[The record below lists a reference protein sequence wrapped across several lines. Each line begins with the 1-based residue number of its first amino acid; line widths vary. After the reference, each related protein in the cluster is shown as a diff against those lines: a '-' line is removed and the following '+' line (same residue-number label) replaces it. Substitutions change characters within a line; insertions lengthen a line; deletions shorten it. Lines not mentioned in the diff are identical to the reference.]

1 MAIFRQTIPLIWS
14 ILFKVG
20 WEPFLYISLRYFTVR
35 TYANL
40 RNYILLL
47 CYLMYAHC
55 EEPLR
60 HIDVSES
67 DKHSLLCGVPQGS
80 VLGPILYL
88 LYTSPLGDI
97 LRRHNMSFHFYADD
111 TQLYTT
117 FTYNNEFECNNTM
130 ARLHDCLA
138 DIDTWMTL
146 NRLKLN
152 KGKTEL
158 LVLHSRH
165 RPPPAFAPLKI
176 GSEVILPSDS
186 ARNVGVIFDNTMT
199 MVPPIH
205 STCKSAFY
213 HLRNIA
219 RIRKFISPKTT
230 ETLVHAFVNSKLD
243 YSNSLAYGLP
253 KYLLQKLQYV
263 QNAAARLITGI
274 RKHDHITPILMDL
287 HWLPV
292 NERIQFKIL
301 LLTFKSLNGL
311 APVYIDEKIQRYVP
325 NRKLRSSSAF
335 LLKQN
340 KWNLK
345 SYGFRTF
352 TVAAP
357 FLWNSLPLEVKSSPS
372 LNIFKF
378 KLKTHLFKCAF
389 NLN

>member
-1 MAIFRQTIPLIWS
+1 MVFNGGTQTWR
-14 ILFKVG
+14 
-20 WEPFLYISLRYFTVR
+20 LRKF
-35 TYANL
+35 L
-40 RNYILLL
+40 RNIFDE
-47 CYLMYAHC
+47 YLKFGKTNR
-55 EEPLR
+55 P
-60 HIDVSES
+60 
-67 DKHSLLCGVPQGS
+67 KTQGS
-80 VLGPILYL
+80 VLFINL
-88 LYTSPLGDI
+88 LQYQNFSTS
-97 LRRHNMSFHFYADD
+97 
-111 TQLYTT
+111 
-117 FTYNNEFECNNTM
+117 
-130 ARLHDCLA
+130 
-138 DIDTWMTL
+138 L
-146 NRLKLN
+146 N
-152 KGKTEL
+152 GW
-158 LVLHSRH
+158 
-165 RPPPAFAPLKI
+165 
-176 GSEVILPSDS
+176 
-186 ARNVGVIFDNTMT
+186 
-199 MVPPIH
+199 
-205 STCKSAFY
+205 
-213 HLRNIA
+213 NIA
-219 RIRKFISPKTT
+219 RIRKFISLKTT

-243 YSNSLAYGLP
+243 YCNSLAYALP

-311 APVYIDEKIQRYVP
+311 APVYVDEMIQRYVP

-372 LNIFKF
+372 LNIFKS
-378 KLKTHLFKCAF
+378 KLKTHLFKSAF

>member
-1 MAIFRQTIPLIWS
+1 MINGNLICCRKS
-14 ILFKVG
+14 FSS
-20 WEPFLYISLRYFTVR
+20 YS
-35 TYANL
+35 
-40 RNYILLL
+40 
-47 CYLMYAHC
+47 
-55 EEPLR
+55 
-60 HIDVSES
+60 S
-67 DKHSLLCGVPQGS
+67 DG
-80 VLGPILYL
+80 
-88 LYTSPLGDI
+88 
-97 LRRHNMSFHFYADD
+97 
-111 TQLYTT
+111 
-117 FTYNNEFECNNTM
+117 
-130 ARLHDCLA
+130 
-138 DIDTWMTL
+138 
-146 NRLKLN
+146 
-152 KGKTEL
+152 L
-158 LVLHSRH
+158 LVTVSGKKNQSNFLMW
-165 RPPPAFAPLKI
+165 LK
-176 GSEVILPSDS
+176 VT
-186 ARNVGVIFDNTMT
+186 RWW
-199 MVPPIH
+199 
-205 STCKSAFY
+205 
-213 HLRNIA
+213 
-219 RIRKFISPKTT
+219 
-230 ETLVHAFVNSKLD
+230 LD
-243 YSNSLAYGLP
+243 YYGRCSSTILENFLSDTLKAWPALLSSLAYGLP

-311 APVYIDEKIQRYVP
+311 APVYIDEMIQRYVP

-372 LNIFKF
+372 LNIFKS